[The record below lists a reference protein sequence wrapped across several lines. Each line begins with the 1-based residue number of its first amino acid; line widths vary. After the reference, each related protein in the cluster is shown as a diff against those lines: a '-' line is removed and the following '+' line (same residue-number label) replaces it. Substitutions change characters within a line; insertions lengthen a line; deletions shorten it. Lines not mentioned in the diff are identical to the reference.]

1 MLKPLFAG
9 VMGPKKKKKS
19 CAEIFEIYKGYK
31 KRIQSG
37 EDMRTVGNGT
47 YLLMGDTLYR
57 RIQNQWGAKIDVEV
71 PTSLTE
77 ADEVIRQLHCDL
89 GHLGVQTMMKAL
101 RTRYHIPYGQEIVED
116 VIRTCDPC
124 QFAKRELTA
133 LQLLHPI
140 ARIDIVDAWAFD
152 FIRPLPT
159 TKRGNQYILM
169 AMDLGSDWTIAQA
182 IPHRSQQVVVDLLR
196 YIMTTYGKP
205 VTLLTDN
212 GEEFMGYLIQN
223 LLRRFGIKHQHTSP
237 YHPQT
242 NGHLE
247 KFNDTLTQM
256 LAKMTAPQ

>member
-1 MLKPLFAG
+1 
-9 VMGPKKKKKS
+9 
-19 CAEIFEIYKGYK
+19 
-31 KRIQSG
+31 
-37 EDMRTVGNGT
+37 
-47 YLLMGDTLYR
+47 
-57 RIQNQWGAKIDVEV
+57 
-71 PTSLTE
+71 
-77 ADEVIRQLHCDL
+77 
-89 GHLGVQTMMKAL
+89 MMKAL

-124 QFAKRELTA
+124 QFAKREPTA